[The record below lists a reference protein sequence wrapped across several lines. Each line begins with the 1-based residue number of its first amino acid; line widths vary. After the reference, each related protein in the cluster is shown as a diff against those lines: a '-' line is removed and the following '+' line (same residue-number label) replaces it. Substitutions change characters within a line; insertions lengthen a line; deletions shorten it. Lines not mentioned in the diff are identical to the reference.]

1 MASVRNKKRQAPGK
15 SDEAVVSSPPS
26 PGSRLRQAR
35 ESLGM
40 EIATLAEQ
48 LHLSKAMVQAL
59 EEENYEVL
67 PARVFVRGYY
77 RNFARAVKVPEE
89 VILSEFEKR
98 CPEGEDC
105 TVPSALPQGV
115 RKEIRS
121 SHGLVR
127 LVTWLVIIA
136 LVTTFGL
143 WWRSNL
149 EKGVPTSGTE
159 GDVVAAVGKGEP
171 GTVVDNAVAGAE
183 AANVAGILNEPAGG
197 SQTTAPPEQPLLE
210 EVSPQADAAASPG
223 SAESPAEQ
231 AGTVMGEEK
240 LVSELLPPEPAAPE
254 PASPAASPRVV
265 LSFKGDCWVDVRG
278 ANGSFKMVG
287 QRKAGEE
294 VELTGE
300 FPYKMVLGNARN
312 VTILIDGKPYDLA
325 PYTRGNVAKLTLK
338 PAAE

>member
-1 MASVRNKKRQAPGK
+1 MASVRNKKRQAPRK
-15 SDEAVVSSPPS
+15 SDKSVVASVPS

-35 ESLGM
+35 EALGM

-59 EEENYEVL
+59 EEEDYEVL

-77 RNFARAVKVPEE
+77 RNFARAVNVPEE

-105 TVPSALPQGV
+105 TVPPAVAQGV

-121 SHGLVR
+121 SHGVVR

-143 WWRSNL
+143 WWKSNL
-149 EKGVPTSGTE
+149 EKGVPVSGTE
-159 GDVVAAVGKGEP
+159 SDVGIAAGKEESR
-171 GTVVDNAVAGAE
+171 TAMDNAVADDEGMNGADIPAE
-183 AANVAGILNEPAGG
+183 TTEVAPMPSPL
-197 SQTTAPPEQPLLE
+197 EQPLLE
-210 EVSPQADAAASPG
+210 KASPEIDSTASTGRAESQAEEAAAGVETDHP
-223 SAESPAEQ
+223 
-231 AGTVMGEEK
+231 
-240 LVSELLPPEPAAPE
+240 APE
-254 PASPAASPRVV
+254 PAPQATSPRVV
-265 LSFKGDCWVDVRG
+265 LSFSGDCWVDVRG
-278 ANGSFKMVG
+278 ANKSFKMVG
-287 QRKAGEE
+287 KRKAGEE
-294 VELTGE
+294 IELTGE

-312 VTILIDGKPYDLA
+312 VTILMDGKPYDLA
-325 PYTRGNVAKLTLK
+325 PHTRGNVAKLTLK

>member
-1 MASVRNKKRQAPGK
+1 MASVRNKKRQASGK
-15 SDEAVVSSPPS
+15 SDKAVVASVPS

-35 ESLGM
+35 EALGM

-77 RNFARAVKVPEE
+77 RNFARLVNVPEE
-89 VILSEFEKR
+89 VVLSEFEKR

-105 TVPSALPQGV
+105 TVPPAVAQGV

-121 SHGLVR
+121 SHGVVR

-136 LVTTFGL
+136 LLTTFGL
-143 WWRSNL
+143 WWKSNL
-149 EKGVPTSGTE
+149 EKGAQVIGTDDELAIAVGKEESSASVNKAVAGDVTASVADIQPESAEVSGMTPQPTQPLPEETLPQTDSTASSESAEPPAEEAASGTE
-159 GDVVAAVGKGEP
+159 ED
-171 GTVVDNAVAGAE
+171 
-183 AANVAGILNEPAGG
+183 
-197 SQTTAPPEQPLLE
+197 
-210 EVSPQADAAASPG
+210 EV
-223 SAESPAEQ
+223 
-231 AGTVMGEEK
+231 
-240 LVSELLPPEPAAPE
+240 APE
-254 PASPAASPRVV
+254 PAPQAASPRVL

-278 ANGSFKMVG
+278 ANRSFKMVG
-287 QRKAGEE
+287 KRKAGEQI
-294 VELTGE
+294 ELTGE

-325 PYTRGNVAKLTLK
+325 PHTRGNVAKLTLE

>member
-1 MASVRNKKRQAPGK
+1 MASVRNKKLQAPRK
-15 SDEAVVSSPPS
+15 SDKAVASSVPS

-35 ESLGM
+35 EALGM

-48 LHLSKAMVQAL
+48 LHLSKTMVQAL

-77 RNFARAVKVPEE
+77 RNFARAVNVPEE

-105 TVPSALPQGV
+105 TVPPAVAQGV

-121 SHGLVR
+121 SHGVVR
-127 LVTWLVIIA
+127 LVTWLVVIA
-136 LVTTFGL
+136 LFTTFGL
-143 WWRSNL
+143 WWKSNL
-149 EKGVPTSGTE
+149 EKDGQASATDEDMVTAVKPETAAAASDNTLAGEQEENAADIPPESAEVP
-159 GDVVAAVGKGEP
+159 VM
-171 GTVVDNAVAGAE
+171 
-183 AANVAGILNEPAGG
+183 
-197 SQTTAPPEQPLLE
+197 TAPPEQPPAE
-210 EVSPQADAAASPG
+210 ETAAQTDSSASTGNGETP
-223 SAESPAEQ
+223 AEETAPAEQ
-231 AGTVMGEEK
+231 TTEEEK
-240 LVSELLPPEPAAPE
+240 AAPE
-254 PASPAASPRVV
+254 PAPSEPAPQALSPRVV

-287 QRKAGEE
+287 QRQAGEE

-312 VTILIDGKPYDLA
+312 VTILIDGKPYDLV

-338 PAAE
+338 QPTE

>member
-15 SDEAVVSSPPS
+15 SDKSVVASVPS

-35 ESLGM
+35 EALGM

-77 RNFARAVKVPEE
+77 RNFARAVNVPEE

-105 TVPSALPQGV
+105 TVPPAVAQGV

-121 SHGLVR
+121 SHGVVR

-136 LVTTFGL
+136 LATTFGL
-143 WWRSNL
+143 WWKSNL
-149 EKGVPTSGTE
+149 EKGVPVSGTE
-159 GDVVAAVGKGEP
+159 SEQSEP
-171 GTVVDNAVAGAE
+171 GVSAGREESRTAMDSAVVNDEGVSAADTPPE
-183 AANVAGILNEPAGG
+183 AAGVSTKA
-197 SQTTAPPEQPLLE
+197 SPPEQPLSE
-210 EVSPQADAAASPG
+210 EALPQADSTASAG
-223 SAESPAEQ
+223 SAESSAEET
-231 AGTVMGEEK
+231 ATGAEED
-240 LVSELLPPEPAAPE
+240 SSAPE
-254 PASPAASPRVV
+254 PAPQTASPRVV
-265 LSFKGDCWVDVRG
+265 LSFSGDCWVDVRG
-278 ANGSFKMVG
+278 ANKSFKMVG
-287 QRKAGEE
+287 KRKAGEE
-294 VELTGE
+294 IELTGE

-312 VTILIDGKPYDLA
+312 VTILMNGKPYDLA
-325 PYTRGNVAKLTLK
+325 PHTRGNVAKLTLK
-338 PAAE
+338 PAAD